1 MDNLSGS
8 FSSFYNTTA
17 NITDTNDPSL
27 EPKSANNDTSQ
38 RLSQSSGQ
46 KHAFTIRLLDQKYPG
61 NGSTE
66 SPYLINFLPDDPQN
80 AMLLPT
86 WKKWAFTCFQAL
98 ATLATTFASSAYSG
112 GIEQVIHSFDIS
124 QEVATLGISL
134 YVLGFAC
141 GPLIW
146 GPLSELYGRRKI
158 FFFTFMATTAFSAGA
173 AGAGSFPALLTL
185 RFLAGCIGSAP
196 FSNAPAVIADMFDK
210 SERGMAMCMF
220 SGAPFLGPAIG
231 PIAGGFISQAGGWR
245 WLHGLLAA
253 FTGVTWITTTIFVP
267 ETYAP
272 YILRK
277 RAQKLSKHTGLT
289 YISTFD
295 ANKPP
300 ASTGQQLRVALTRPW
315 LLLFKEPIVFITS
328 IYISIIY
335 GTMYM
340 CFAAF
345 PIVFQKGRGWGQGI
359 GGLAFTGIVIGV
371 VLSIA
376 SFVFEDKR
384 YARAANKRDGPM
396 HPEDRLPPAMVGS
409 ILIPLGLFWFAWTIF
424 PSVHWIVPI
433 IGTVFFAWGLVLVF
447 MALLNYLV
455 DSYVIFAASVMAAN
469 SALRSLFGAAFPLFT
484 RQMYDNLGVH
494 WASSIPAF
502 LALACVPFPFLFFRY
517 GPQIRMKCKY
527 AAEAAAV
534 LEGIRDRDV
543 TDTADDTMVEDE
555 GICRA

>member
-1 MDNLSGS
+1 MAMDRPSSSLS
-8 FSSFYNTTA
+8 SSFNT
-17 NITDTNDPSL
+17 NTNDRNPV
-27 EPKSANNDTSQ
+27 PKPANNAMPHHLSKSLSEKDPFTGMLLNQ
-38 RLSQSSGQ
+38 R
-46 KHAFTIRLLDQKYPG
+46 YPG
-61 NGSTE
+61 SGSTE
-66 SPYLINFLPDDPQN
+66 SPFLINFIPDDPDN
-80 AMLLPT
+80 AMLLAK
-86 WKKWAFTCFQAL
+86 WKKWAFTCLQAF

-141 GPLIW
+141 GPLVW

-173 AGAGSFPALLTL
+173 AGAGSFPALLVL
-185 RFLAGCIGSAP
+185 RFLAGSIGSAP

-231 PIAGGFISQAGGWR
+231 PMAGGFLSQAGGWR

-253 FTGVTWITTTIFVP
+253 FTGVTW
-267 ETYAP
+267 
-272 YILRK
+272 
-277 RAQKLSKHTGLT
+277 
-289 YISTFD
+289 
-295 ANKPP
+295 
-300 ASTGQQLRVALTRPW
+300 
-315 LLLFKEPIVFITS
+315 ITS

-345 PIVFQKGRGWGQGI
+345 PIVFQRGRGWDQGI

-371 VLSIA
+371 ILSIA

-384 YARAANKRDGPM
+384 YTRAARKRDGPM
-396 HPEDRLPPAMVGS
+396 EPEDRLPPAMVGS
-409 ILIPLGLFWFAWTIF
+409 ILIPLGLFWFAWTTF
-424 PSVHWIVPI
+424 LSVHWIVPI
-433 IGTVFFAWGLVLVF
+433 IGSVFFAWGLVLVF

-484 RQMYDNLGVH
+484 RQMYANLGVQ

-517 GPQIRMKCKY
+517 GSRIRMRCKY
-527 AAEAAAV
+527 AAEAAGV
-534 LEGIRDRDV
+534 LEGMQAPDV
-543 TDTADDTMVEDE
+543 TDTADDTVVEDE
-555 GICRA
+555 EICSA

>member
-1 MDNLSGS
+1 MAMDRPSSSLS
-8 FSSFYNTTA
+8 SSFNT
-17 NITDTNDPSL
+17 NTNDRNPV
-27 EPKSANNDTSQ
+27 PKPANNAMPHHLSKSLSEKDPFTGMLLNQ
-38 RLSQSSGQ
+38 R
-46 KHAFTIRLLDQKYPG
+46 YPG
-61 NGSTE
+61 SGSTE
-66 SPYLINFLPDDPQN
+66 SPFLINFIPDDPDN
-80 AMLLPT
+80 AMLLAK
-86 WKKWAFTCFQAL
+86 WKKWAFTCLQAF

-141 GPLIW
+141 GPLVW

-173 AGAGSFPALLTL
+173 AGAGSFPALLVL
-185 RFLAGCIGSAP
+185 RFLAGSIGSAP

-231 PIAGGFISQAGGWR
+231 PMAGGFLSQAGGWR

-267 ETYAP
+267 ETYTP

-277 RAQKLSKHTGLT
+277 RAQYLSKLTGHT
-289 YISTFD
+289 YISILD
-295 ANKPP
+295 ADKPP
-300 ASTGQQLRVALTRPW
+300 ASAAQQLRVALTRPW
-315 LLLFKEPIVFITS
+315 LLLFKEPIVLITS

-345 PIVFQKGRGWGQGI
+345 PIVFQRGRGWDQGI

-371 VLSIA
+371 ILSIA

-384 YARAANKRDGPM
+384 YTRAARKRDGPM
-396 HPEDRLPPAMVGS
+396 EPEDRLLPAMVGS
-409 ILIPLGLFWFAWTIF
+409 ILIPLGLFWFAWTTF

-433 IGTVFFAWGLVLVF
+433 IGSVFFAWGLVLVF

-484 RQMYDNLGVH
+484 RQMYANLGVQ

-517 GPQIRMKCKY
+517 GSRIRMRCKY

-534 LEGIRDRDV
+534 LEGMQAPDV
-543 TDTADDTMVEDE
+543 TDTADDTVVEGE
-555 GICRA
+555 EICSA